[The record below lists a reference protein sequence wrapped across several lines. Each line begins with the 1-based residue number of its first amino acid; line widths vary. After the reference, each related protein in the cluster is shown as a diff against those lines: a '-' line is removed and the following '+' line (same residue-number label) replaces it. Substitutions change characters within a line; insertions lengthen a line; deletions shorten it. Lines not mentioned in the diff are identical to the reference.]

1 MNVKIL
7 PIAIDLGVKN
17 TGVFSAFYQKG
28 TSLERLD
35 NKNGKVYEL
44 SKDSYTL
51 LMNNRTARRHQRR
64 GIDRKQLVKRLFK
77 LIWTEQLNLEWDK
90 DTQQA
95 ISFLF
100 NRRGFS
106 FITDGYS
113 PEYLNIVPEQ
123 VKAILMDIF
132 DDYNGE
138 DDLDSYLK
146 LATEQESKISEI
158 YNKLMQKILEFK
170 LRKLCTDIKDDKVS
184 TKTLKEI
191 TSYEFELLAD
201 YLANYSEILKTQKF
215 SYTDKQGN
223 LKELSYYHHDK
234 YNIQEFLKR
243 HATINDEILDTLLT
257 DDLDIWNFNFEKFD
271 FDKNEEKLQNQED
284 KDHTQAHLHHFVF
297 AVNKIKSE
305 MASGGRHR
313 GQYFQEITNVLDENN
328 HQEGYLKNFCENLH
342 NKKYSNLS
350 VKNLVNLIGNLSN
363 LELKPLRKYFNDK
376 IHAKADHWDEQKFT
390 ETYCHWILGEW
401 RVGVKDQ
408 DKKDGAKYSY
418 KDLCN
423 ELKQKVTKAGLVD
436 FLLELDPCRTIPP
449 YLDNN
454 NRKPPKCQSLILN
467 PKFLDN
473 QYPNWQQY
481 LQELKKLQSIQNYLE
496 SFETDLKVLKS
507 SKDQPYFVEYKS
519 SNQQIASGQRDYKDL
534 DARILQF
541 IFDRV
546 KASDELLLNEIY
558 FQAKKLKQKASSEL
572 EKLESSKKLDEVIA
586 NSQLSQILKSQH
598 TNGIFEQGT
607 FLHLVCKYY
616 KQRQRA
622 RDSRLYIMP
631 EYRYD
636 KKLDKYNNTGRFD
649 DDNQLLT
656 YCNHKPRQK
665 RYQLL
670 NDLAGVL
677 QVSPNFLKD
686 KIGSDD
692 DLFISKWLVEH
703 IRGFKK
709 ACEDSLKIQ
718 KDNRG
723 LLNHKINIAR
733 NTKGKCE
740 KEIFNLICKIEG
752 SEDKKGNYKHG
763 LAYEL
768 GVLLFGEPNEASKPE
783 FDRKIKKFNS
793 IYSFAQIQQIAFA
806 ERKGNANSCAVCS
819 ADNAHRMQQI
829 KITEPVEDNKD
840 KIILSAKAQR
850 LPAIPTR
857 IVDGAVKKMATIL
870 AKNIVDDNW
879 QNIKQVLS
887 AKHQLHIPIIT
898 ESNAFEFEPALA
910 DVKGKS
916 IKDRRKK
923 ALERIS
929 PENIFKD
936 KNNRIKEFAKGISAY
951 SGDNLASGDFDGAK
965 EELDHIIPRSH
976 KKYGTLNDEANLIC
990 VTRDDNKNK
999 GNRIFCLHDL
1009 ANNYKLKQF
1018 ETTDDLEIEKKIADT
1033 IWDAS
1038 KKDFKFGNYRSFINL
1053 TPQEQKAFRHAL
1065 FLADENP
1072 IKQAVIRA
1080 INNRNRTFVNGTQ
1093 RYFAEVLANNIY
1105 LRAKKENLNTD
1116 KISFD
1121 YFGIPTIG
1129 NGRGIAEIR
1138 QLYEKVDSDIQAYAK
1153 GDKPQASYSHL
1164 IDAMLAFCIA
1174 ADEHRND
1181 GSIGL
1186 EIDKNY
1192 SLYPLDKNTGEVFT
1206 KDIFSQIKITNNEFS
1221 DKKLVR
1227 KKATEGFNTHRQMTR
1242 DGIYAENY
1250 LPILI
1255 HKELDEVRKG
1265 YTWGNSEEL
1274 KIHKGKKYDIQQLN
1288 NLVYCL
1294 KFIDK
1299 SISID
1304 IQISTLEE
1312 LRNILTTNNIA
1323 TTAEYYYINLKTQK
1337 LHEYY
1342 IENYNTA
1349 LGYKKYTKEM
1359 EFLRSLAYR
1368 SERVKIKSID
1378 DVKQVL
1384 DKDSNFIIGKI
1395 TLPFK
1400 KEWQRLY
1407 REWQNTTIKDD
1418 YEFLKSFFNVKSIT
1432 KLHKKVRK
1440 DFSLPI
1446 STNEGKFLVKRKTWD
1461 NNFIYQILND
1471 SDSRVDGTKPFIP
1484 AFDISKNEI
1493 VEAIIDSFTSK
1504 NIFWLPKNIE
1514 LQKVDNKNIFA
1525 IDTSKWFEVET
1536 PSDLRDIGVA
1546 TIQYKIDNNS
1556 RPKVRVKLDYVIDD
1570 DSKINY
1576 FTNHSLLKSRYPD
1589 KVLEIL
1595 KQSTIIEFESSGFN
1609 KTIKE
1614 MLGMTLAGI
1623 YNETSNN

>member
-7 PIAIDLGVKN
+7 PIAIDLDVKN

-28 TSLERLD
+28 TSLEKLD

-51 LMNNRTARRHQRR
+51 LMNNRTARRHKRR

-77 LIWTEQLNLEWDK
+77 LVWTEQLNLEWDK

-113 PEYLNIVPEQ
+113 TEYLNIVPEQ

-201 YLANYSEILKTQKF
+201 YLANYSESLKTQKF

-243 HATINDEILDTLLT
+243 HATINDEILGTLLT
-257 DDLDIWNFNFEKFD
+257 DDFDIWNFNFEKFD

-297 AVNKIKSE
+297 VVNKIKSE

-313 GQYFQEITNVLDENN
+313 SQYFQEITNVLDENN

-350 VKNLVNLIGNLSN
+350 VKNLVNLVGNLSN

-423 ELKQKVTKAGLVD
+423 ELKQKVTKAGLID

-481 LQELKKLQSIQNYLE
+481 LQELKKLQSIQDYLD
-496 SFETDLKVLKS
+496 SFETDLKDLKS

-519 SNQQIASGQRDYKDL
+519 SNQQMASGQRDYKDL

-649 DDNQLLT
+649 DNNQLLT

-677 QVSPNFLKD
+677 QVSRNQLLSSVEEWFQQAQRVGEISKSQDEQIFEWLKSFKIASYCKAAVEMQKQYRGTLKNAIQTAIFRQSENINKNKNTGNQQQALSENSKD
-686 KIGSDD
+686 VKSLTADEKKLLKLIENIAKASQKIG
-692 DLFISKWLVEH
+692 E
-703 IRGFKK
+703 
-709 ACEDSLKIQ
+709 SL
-718 KDNRG
+718 G
-723 LLNHKINIAR
+723 LN
-733 NTKGKCE
+733 
-740 KEIFNLICKIEG
+740 
-752 SEDKKGNYKHG
+752 DKQ
-763 LAYEL
+763 
-768 GVLLFGEPNEASKPE
+768 
-783 FDRKIKKFNS
+783 IKKFNS

-806 ERKGNANSCAVCS
+806 KRKGNANTCAVCS

-829 KITEPVEDNKD
+829 KIT
-840 KIILSAKAQR
+840 
-850 LPAIPTR
+850 
-857 IVDGAVKKMATIL
+857 
-870 AKNIVDDNW
+870 
-879 QNIKQVLS
+879 
-887 AKHQLHIPIIT
+887 
-898 ESNAFEFEPALA
+898 
-910 DVKGKS
+910 
-916 IKDRRKK
+916 
-923 ALERIS
+923 
-929 PENIFKD
+929 
-936 KNNRIKEFAKGISAY
+936 
-951 SGDNLASGDFDGAK
+951 
-965 EELDHIIPRSH
+965 
-976 KKYGTLNDEANLIC
+976 
-990 VTRDDNKNK
+990 
-999 GNRIFCLHDL
+999 
-1009 ANNYKLKQF
+1009 
-1018 ETTDDLEIEKKIADT
+1018 
-1033 IWDAS
+1033 
-1038 KKDFKFGNYRSFINL
+1038 
-1053 TPQEQKAFRHAL
+1053 
-1065 FLADENP
+1065 
-1072 IKQAVIRA
+1072 
-1080 INNRNRTFVNGTQ
+1080 
-1093 RYFAEVLANNIY
+1093 
-1105 LRAKKENLNTD
+1105 
-1116 KISFD
+1116 
-1121 YFGIPTIG
+1121 
-1129 NGRGIAEIR
+1129 
-1138 QLYEKVDSDIQAYAK
+1138 
-1153 GDKPQASYSHL
+1153 
-1164 IDAMLAFCIA
+1164 
-1174 ADEHRND
+1174 
-1181 GSIGL
+1181 
-1186 EIDKNY
+1186 
-1192 SLYPLDKNTGEVFT
+1192 
-1206 KDIFSQIKITNNEFS
+1206 
-1221 DKKLVR
+1221 
-1227 KKATEGFNTHRQMTR
+1227 
-1242 DGIYAENY
+1242 
-1250 LPILI
+1250 
-1255 HKELDEVRKG
+1255 
-1265 YTWGNSEEL
+1265 
-1274 KIHKGKKYDIQQLN
+1274 
-1288 NLVYCL
+1288 
-1294 KFIDK
+1294 
-1299 SISID
+1299 
-1304 IQISTLEE
+1304 
-1312 LRNILTTNNIA
+1312 
-1323 TTAEYYYINLKTQK
+1323 
-1337 LHEYY
+1337 
-1342 IENYNTA
+1342 
-1349 LGYKKYTKEM
+1349 
-1359 EFLRSLAYR
+1359 
-1368 SERVKIKSID
+1368 
-1378 DVKQVL
+1378 
-1384 DKDSNFIIGKI
+1384 
-1395 TLPFK
+1395 
-1400 KEWQRLY
+1400 
-1407 REWQNTTIKDD
+1407 
-1418 YEFLKSFFNVKSIT
+1418 
-1432 KLHKKVRK
+1432 
-1440 DFSLPI
+1440 
-1446 STNEGKFLVKRKTWD
+1446 
-1461 NNFIYQILND
+1461 
-1471 SDSRVDGTKPFIP
+1471 
-1484 AFDISKNEI
+1484 
-1493 VEAIIDSFTSK
+1493 
-1504 NIFWLPKNIE
+1504 
-1514 LQKVDNKNIFA
+1514 
-1525 IDTSKWFEVET
+1525 
-1536 PSDLRDIGVA
+1536 
-1546 TIQYKIDNNS
+1546 
-1556 RPKVRVKLDYVIDD
+1556 
-1570 DSKINY
+1570 
-1576 FTNHSLLKSRYPD
+1576 
-1589 KVLEIL
+1589 
-1595 KQSTIIEFESSGFN
+1595 
-1609 KTIKE
+1609 
-1614 MLGMTLAGI
+1614 
-1623 YNETSNN
+1623 